1 MMLVRFALGV
11 IAVSGCGLISP
22 NVTTYD
28 LDLPAQTFSV
38 DSSGWQVQSG
48 AITDYLSRSC
58 SPTTSSLCANAAS
71 AACPMNCTGT
81 CDMAQ
86 QTCDLG
92 LDIALHQT
100 IDLLS
105 EKPELKSID
114 AATTVLQVT
123 VDSVDY
129 EITNNSLSIDT
140 PPLTIYVAPMSV
152 MDPNDAMAKAVGTI
166 EVVPAG
172 TTVTTRAM
180 TFTDGGQARL
190 SATLADFKNPFNILV
205 GGTLLL
211 AHGDTIPKGRL
222 DASVHVRAH
231 ASP

>member
-1 MMLVRFALGV
+1 MIAFA
-11 IAVSGCGLISP
+11 GCGLISS
-22 NVTTYD
+22 NATTYN

-38 DSSGWQVQSG
+38 DASGWQVQTA
-48 AITDYLSRSC
+48 AINDYLAKAC
-58 SPTTSSLCANAAS
+58 SPTSSLCAAAAN
-71 AACPMNCTGT
+71 AACPMNCTGS

-114 AATTVLQVT
+114 GATTVLQVT

-129 EITNNSLSIDT
+129 EVTDNSLTVAT
-140 PPLTIYVAPMSV
+140 PVLSVYVAPMSV
-152 MDPNDAMAKAVGTI
+152 MDPNDAMAKMIGTI
-166 EVVPAG
+166 DVVDAG
-172 TTVTTRAM
+172 TTIATRAM
-180 TFTDGGQARL
+180 KFTDNGQATL
-190 SATLADFKNPFNILV
+190 SATLANFKNPFNIIV

-211 AHGDTIPKGRL
+211 AHGDEVPRGKL

>member
-1 MMLVRFALGV
+1 MMLVRIALGV
-11 IAVSGCGLISP
+11 IALSGCSLISS
-22 NVTTYD
+22 NATTYD

-38 DSSGWQVQSG
+38 DASGWQVQTAS
-48 AITDYLSRSC
+48 INDYLAKSC
-58 SPTTSSLCANAAS
+58 SPSSTLCASAAN
-71 AACPMNCTGT
+71 AACPMNCTGS

-100 IDLLS
+100 VDLLS

-114 AATTVLQVT
+114 GATTVLQVT

-129 EITNNSLSIDT
+129 EITANSLSIDT
-140 PPLTIYVAPMSV
+140 PPLTVYVAPMSV
-152 MDPNDAMAKAVGTI
+152 MDPKDALAKMVGTI
-166 EVVPAG
+166 DVVPAG
-172 TTVTTRAM
+172 TTVLATAM
-180 TFTDGGQARL
+180 KFSPDGQATL
-190 SATLADFKNPFNILV
+190 SATLADFKNPFNIIV

-211 AHGDTIPKGRL
+211 AHGDGVPKGKL

>member
-1 MMLVRFALGV
+1 MMPVRLALGV
-11 IAVSGCGLISP
+11 IALSGCSLISS
-22 NVTTYD
+22 NATTYD
-28 LDLPAQTFSV
+28 LDLPAQMFSV
-38 DSSGWQVQSG
+38 DASGWQVQTSS
-48 AITDYLSRSC
+48 INDYLAKTC
-58 SPTTSSLCANAAS
+58 SPSSTLCASAAN
-71 AACPMNCTGT
+71 AACPMNCTGS
-81 CDMAQ
+81 CDMAR

-100 IDLLS
+100 VDLLS

-114 AATTVLQVT
+114 GATTVLQVT

-129 EITNNSLSIDT
+129 EVTANSLSIDT
-140 PPLTIYVAPMSV
+140 PPLTVYVAPMSV
-152 MDPNDAMAKAVGTI
+152 MDPNDALAKMVGTI

-172 TTVTTRAM
+172 TTVLATPM
-180 TFTDGGQARL
+180 TFTADGQATL
-190 SATLADFKNPFNILV
+190 SATLADFKNPFNIIV

-211 AHGDTIPKGRL
+211 AHGDVVPKGKL

>member
-1 MMLVRFALGV
+1 MMLVRTALGV
-11 IAVSGCGLISP
+11 IALSGCGLISS
-22 NVTTYD
+22 NATTYD

-38 DSSGWQVQSG
+38 DASGWQVQSG
-48 AITDYLSRSC
+48 AVSDYLSRAC
-58 SPTTSSLCANAAS
+58 SPTTSSVCTNAAN
-71 AACPMNCTGT
+71 AACPMNCTGS
-81 CDMAQ
+81 CDVAQ

-100 IDLLS
+100 VDLLS

-114 AATTVLQVT
+114 GATTVLQVT

-129 EITNNSLSIDT
+129 EVTANSLSIAT
-140 PPLTIYVAPMSV
+140 PPLTVYVAPMSV
-152 MDPNDAMAKAVGTI
+152 MDPNDKMAKMIGTI
-166 EVVPAG
+166 DVVEAG
-172 TTVTTRAM
+172 TTVMSRSM
-180 TFTDGGQARL
+180 TFTAGGQAQL

-211 AHGDTIPKGRL
+211 AHGDAVPKGKL

>member
-1 MMLVRFALGV
+1 MMLVRTAFGV
-11 IAVSGCGLISP
+11 IAFAGCGLISSSA
-22 NVTTYD
+22 TTYD

-38 DSSGWQVQSG
+38 DASGWQVQTAS
-48 AITDYLSRSC
+48 INDYLAKTC
-58 SPTTSSLCANAAS
+58 SPTSTLCATAAN
-71 AACPMNCTGT
+71 AACPMNCTGS

-114 AATTVLQVT
+114 GATTVLQVT

-129 EITNNSLSIDT
+129 EVTANSLTVAT
-140 PPLTIYVAPMSV
+140 PPLSVYVAPMSV
-152 MDPNDAMAKAVGTI
+152 MDPKDAMAKLIGTI
-166 EVVPAG
+166 EVVDAG
-172 TTVTTRAM
+172 TTVTARPM
-180 TFTDGGQARL
+180 VFSDGGQAAL
-190 SATLADFKNPFNILV
+190 SATLANFKNPFNILV
-205 GGTLLL
+205 GGTLVL
-211 AHGDTIPKGRL
+211 AHGDEVPRGKL
-222 DASVHVRAH
+222 DASVHVHAH

>member
-1 MMLVRFALGV
+1 MMLVRTALGV
-11 IAVSGCGLISP
+11 IALSGCSLISS
-22 NVTTYD
+22 NATTYD

-38 DSSGWQVQSG
+38 DASGWQVQTAS
-48 AITDYLSRSC
+48 INDYLAKAC
-58 SPTTSSLCANAAS
+58 SPSSTLCASAAS
-71 AACPMNCTGT
+71 AACPMNCSGS
-81 CDMAQ
+81 CDMTQ

-92 LDIALHQT
+92 LEIALHQT
-100 IDLLS
+100 VDLLS

-114 AATTVLQVT
+114 GATTVLQVT

-129 EITNNSLSIDT
+129 EVTANSLSIDT
-140 PPLTIYVAPMSV
+140 PPLTVYVAPMSV
-152 MDPNDAMAKAVGTI
+152 MDPKDALAKMVGTI

-172 TTVTTRAM
+172 TTVLATAM
-180 TFTDGGQARL
+180 KFTADGQATL
-190 SATLADFKNPFNILV
+190 SATLADFKNPFNIIV

-211 AHGDTIPKGRL
+211 AHGDEVPRGKL

>member
-1 MMLVRFALGV
+1 MMLVRIALGV
-11 IAVSGCGLISP
+11 IALSGCSLISS
-22 NVTTYD
+22 NATTYD

-38 DSSGWQVQSG
+38 DASGWQVQTAS
-48 AITDYLSRSC
+48 ISDYLAKSC
-58 SPTTSSLCANAAS
+58 SPSSTLCASAAN
-71 AACPMNCTGT
+71 AACPMNCTGS

-100 IDLLS
+100 VDLLS

-114 AATTVLQVT
+114 GATTLLQVT

-129 EITNNSLSIDT
+129 EITANSLSIDT
-140 PPLTIYVAPMSV
+140 PPLTVYVAPMSV
-152 MDPNDAMAKAVGTI
+152 MDPKDALAKMVGTI
-166 EVVPAG
+166 DVVPAG
-172 TTVTTRAM
+172 TTVLATAM
-180 TFTDGGQARL
+180 KFTPDGQATL
-190 SATLADFKNPFNILV
+190 SATLADFKNPFNIIV

-211 AHGDTIPKGRL
+211 AHGDGVPKGKL

>member
-1 MMLVRFALGV
+1 MMLVRLAFGV
-11 IAVSGCGLISP
+11 IALSGCGLISS
-22 NVTTYD
+22 NATTYN
-28 LDLPAQTFSV
+28 LDLPAQTFTV
-38 DSSGWQVQSG
+38 DASGWQVQSG
-48 AITDYLSRSC
+48 AVADYLDRAC
-58 SPTTSSLCANAAS
+58 SPTTSSVCSNAAS

-92 LDIALHQT
+92 LEIALHQT
-100 IDLLS
+100 VDLVS
-105 EKPELKSID
+105 EKPELKSLD
-114 AATTVLQVT
+114 SATTVLQVT

-129 EITNNSLSIDT
+129 EVTANSLSIDT
-140 PPLTIYVAPMSV
+140 PPLTVYVAPMSV
-152 MDPNDAMAKAVGTI
+152 MDPNDSMAKMIGTI
-166 EVVPAG
+166 DVVAAG
-172 TTVTTRAM
+172 TKVATRAM

-211 AHGDTIPKGRL
+211 AHGDAVPKGKL
-222 DASVHVRAH
+222 DASVQVRAH

>member
-1 MMLVRFALGV
+1 MILVRTALGV
-11 IAVSGCGLISP
+11 IALSGCSLISS
-22 NVTTYD
+22 NATTYD

-38 DSSGWQVQSG
+38 DASGWQVQTAS
-48 AITDYLSRSC
+48 INDYLAKAC
-58 SPTTSSLCANAAS
+58 SPSSTLCASAAN
-71 AACPMNCTGT
+71 AACPMNCTGS
-81 CDMAQ
+81 CDMTQ

-100 IDLLS
+100 VDLLS

-114 AATTVLQVT
+114 GATTVLQVT

-129 EITNNSLSIDT
+129 EVTANSLSIDT
-140 PPLTIYVAPMSV
+140 PPLTVYVAPMSV
-152 MDPNDAMAKAVGTI
+152 MDPKDALAKMVGTI

-172 TTVTTRAM
+172 TTVLATAM
-180 TFTDGGQARL
+180 RFTADGQATL
-190 SATLADFKNPFNILV
+190 SATLADFKNPFNIIV

-211 AHGDTIPKGRL
+211 AHGDEVPRGKL

>member
-1 MMLVRFALGV
+1 MMLVRIALGV
-11 IAVSGCGLISP
+11 IALSGCSLISS
-22 NVTTYD
+22 NATTYD

-38 DSSGWQVQSG
+38 DASGWQVQTAS
-48 AITDYLSRSC
+48 INDYLAKSC
-58 SPTTSSLCANAAS
+58 SPTSTLCASAAN
-71 AACPMNCTGT
+71 AACPMNCTGS

-100 IDLLS
+100 VDLLS

-114 AATTVLQVT
+114 GATTVLQVT

-129 EITNNSLSIDT
+129 EITANSLSIDT
-140 PPLTIYVAPMSV
+140 PPLTVYVAPMSV
-152 MDPNDAMAKAVGTI
+152 MDPKDALAKMVGTI
-166 EVVPAG
+166 DVVPAG
-172 TTVTTRAM
+172 TTVLATAM
-180 TFTDGGQARL
+180 KFSPDGQATL
-190 SATLADFKNPFNILV
+190 SATLADFKNPFNIIV

-211 AHGDTIPKGRL
+211 AHGDGVPKGKL